1 MNIRTLCLGILNFGD
16 ATGYEIKKL
25 SSEGRFS
32 YYIDASYGAI
42 YPALTRLHEEGL
54 ISLREEHQEGKP
66 TRKVYSITE
75 EGRQEF
81 IANLGENPAPDK
93 FKSQFLFLMMSA
105 EYLTPD
111 QIRKFIDD
119 RISYLKCEC
128 SHLDEVREHC
138 DHAGSQ
144 FVIGYGEAMC
154 QAALKYMEDN
164 REFAEQLGRDTVN
177 VEAAE

>member
-25 SSEGRFS
+25 SAEGRFS
-32 YYIDASYGAI
+32 YYIDASFGAI

-54 ISLREEHQEGKP
+54 ISLREEQQEGKP

-75 EGRQEF
+75 KGRYEF
-81 IANLGENPAPDK
+81 ISNLGEAPAPDK
-93 FKSQFLFLMMSA
+93 FKSQFLFLMMCA
-105 EYLTPD
+105 EYLTKD
-111 QIRKFIDD
+111 QISKFIDG

-128 SHLDEVREHC
+128 GHMDEVRECC

-144 FVIGYGEAMC
+144 FVIGYGEAMYK
-154 QAALKYMEDN
+154 AALKYMEDN
-164 REFAEQLGRDTVN
+164 REFAEQLGRDGVQT
-177 VEAAE
+177 EAAE

>member
-25 SSEGRFS
+25 SAEGRFS
-32 YYIDASYGAI
+32 YYIDASFGAI
-42 YPALTRLHEEGL
+42 YPALTRLHEAGL
-54 ISLREEHQEGKP
+54 ISLREEQQEGKP

-81 IANLGENPAPDK
+81 IANLGVDPAPDK
-93 FKSQFLFLMMSA
+93 FKSQFLFLMMCA
-105 EYLTPD
+105 EYLTQD
-111 QIRKFIDD
+111 QIKKIIDD
-119 RISYLKCEC
+119 RISHLKCEC
-128 SHLDEVREHC
+128 HHLDEVRECC

-144 FVIGYGEAMC
+144 FVIGYGEAIC

-164 REFAEQLGRDTVN
+164 REFAEQLSRDSLKI
-177 VEAAE
+177 EAAE